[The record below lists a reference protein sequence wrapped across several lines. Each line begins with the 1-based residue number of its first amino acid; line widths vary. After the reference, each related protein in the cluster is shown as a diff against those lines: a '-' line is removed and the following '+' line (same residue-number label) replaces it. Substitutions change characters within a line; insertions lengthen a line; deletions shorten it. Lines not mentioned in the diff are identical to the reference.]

1 MYAYVLDPFRLRT
14 SIFFTRHKMCKNLL
28 KSVNL
33 YIEQEMSF
41 CLCVCVCNFRV
52 GVFMVDINTMNTT
65 TTCGT
70 CSEKFKIDIS
80 ADIYIRVYVFNF

>member
-1 MYAYVLDPFRLRT
+1 
-14 SIFFTRHKMCKNLL
+14 
-28 KSVNL
+28 
-33 YIEQEMSF
+33 MSF